1 MAFSRGATGL
11 SNLPSS
17 FKSILGVTVES
28 VPGIQV
34 YLECIGTLGSF
45 EMMART
51 LEYLSSV
58 QLIPPPLEVE
68 QECRDSFPDEAGKWI
83 LLRDEEGKPGLF
95 LRCGGTLGVFL
106 KLRRV
111 CRGTY

>member
-1 MAFSRGATGL
+1 MAFSRGAIGL
-11 SNLPSS
+11 SHLPLCPES
-17 FKSILGVTVES
+17 FLGVIVEPLRGS
-28 VPGIQV
+28 QI

-68 QECRDSFPDEAGKWI
+68 QECRDSFPDEAGKWT
-83 LLRDEEGKPGLF
+83 LLSR
-95 LRCGGTLGVFL
+95 
-106 KLRRV
+106 
-111 CRGTY
+111 